1 MFMYLIFFDFSV
13 SKRNFLTSRSSK
25 KSIASMFAF
34 VIKLRT
40 IDPKQKKT
48 HNLVFQLFVFF

>member
-34 VIKLRT
+34 VNKLRT
-40 IDPKQKKT
+40 IDPKQKKDP
-48 HNLVFQLFVFF
+48 